1 MSEDRS
7 NDTEHQR
14 PEGHAQARRVP
25 FPRQPDASSPR
36 ADVAGADLP
45 APAAGGPA
53 GDGFGGWLDP
63 RQVATV
69 SAEWDAVQAGFVDDP
84 AEAVRQADEL
94 VARAAELVA
103 EAVRRRREGLHTEP
117 GTPAGPDAGTEE
129 LRLALRDYRGVL
141 DRLLAS

>member
-1 MSEDRS
+1 MTEDRS
-7 NDTEHQR
+7 HDTEHHR
-14 PEGHAQARRVP
+14 PDAPAPARRVP

-45 APAAGGPA
+45 DPPQTGE
-53 GDGFGGWLDP
+53 GFGGWLD
-63 RQVATV
+63 RQQVATV
-69 SAEWDAVQAGFVDDP
+69 SAEWEAVQAGFVDDP
-84 AEAVRQADEL
+84 ADAVRRADEL
-94 VARAAELVA
+94 VARAADLVA

-117 GTPAGPDAGTEE
+117 GTPAGPDAGTER